1 MGKKLQKKLN
11 ISQGMIDR
19 NERHHRVLKKLHILI
34 TEWFLLLKMCIIMYS

>member
-11 ISQGMIDR
+11 ISGMIDR

-34 TEWFLLLKMCIIMYS
+34 TEWFLLLKICIIMYS